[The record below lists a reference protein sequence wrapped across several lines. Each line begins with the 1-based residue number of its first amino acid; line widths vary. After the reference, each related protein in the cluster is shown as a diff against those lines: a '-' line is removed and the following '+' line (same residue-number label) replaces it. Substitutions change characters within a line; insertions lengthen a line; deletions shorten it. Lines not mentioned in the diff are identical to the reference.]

1 MEISDNIEF
10 SNTIIEPEKSTGKE
24 EEPIGEIEE
33 LRDNFERVE
42 ISSAVEPELKNEDSG
57 GEDEQL
63 MEA

>member
-24 EEPIGEIEE
+24 EEHVGEIEE